1 MEKEARNFTKLA
13 DAKNLGIWEEP
24 IMKLMRQPGTAIF
37 ASGMI
42 FMGILA
48 LIYGDF
54 ALVWQPVASWVPGRA
69 LLAYL
74 SGIIMLAG
82 GLGLLIENAAHWSV
96 RILFAYLIIWLFLKV
111 PALVVAPQI
120 EGVWLGFG
128 EIGVLLSG
136 GWTIFAHLAN
146 LDERSPFRFLAG
158 EQGIRAAR
166 IFFALSVIPIG
177 LGHLFYVK
185 ETVALV
191 PAWLPYRT
199 GWALLTGLGQIAC
212 ALGVLLKILPRL
224 AAAIEAA
231 MITLFAVLVWAPKV
245 LAAPRDRFSWTA
257 FLISWAIAAGAWVVA
272 LNIPSK
278 EPSQQKQRTVSIA

>member
-1 MEKEARNFTKLA
+1 MNS
-13 DAKNLGIWEEP
+13 
-24 IMKLMRQPGTAIF
+24 MRQPATAIF

-42 FMGILA
+42 FLGILA
-48 LIYGDF
+48 LICGDF
-54 ALVWQPVASWVPGRA
+54 ALVWQPVAPWVPGRTI
-69 LLAYL
+69 LAYL
-74 SGIIMLAG
+74 AGIIMLACG
-82 GLGLLIENAAHWSV
+82 IGLFVESAKKWSV
-96 RILFAYLIIWLFLKV
+96 RILFAYLIVWLFLKV

-136 GWTIFAHLAN
+136 GWTIFAHFAN
-146 LDERSPFRFLAG
+146 LSETSPFRFLAG

-177 LGHLFYVK
+177 LAHMIYVK
-185 ETVALV
+185 ETAALV

-199 GWALLTGLGQIAC
+199 GWAWLTGLGQIAC

-245 LAAPRDRFSWTA
+245 VMAPGTRFPWTA

-272 LNIPSK
+272 LYIPA
-278 EPSQQKQRTVSIA
+278 EERAPLQQEQGTISVA